1 VICVVHE
8 RWRPSPLAWIH
19 RAEARSIA
27 AELADAGLR
36 ARLLR
41 FDGVTSS
48 SEDLLLLRLSDPV
61 MLEAARALTK
71 ASIRYLGPG
80 AAAMERCYDKLEA
93 TRIARASGIDCP
105 ETWLASDALGA
116 AFPVVLKPRCG
127 SDSIG
132 VRVLR
137 RAPLPERF
145 RSERH
150 IVQRFVRGA
159 EITVALLHG
168 RIGRPLRIL
177 LPEGTPYSFARK
189 YLVPARRR
197 ALEDE
202 HLAAQVRSC
211 AERIA
216 RALGVDWAGR
226 IDFIRESGS
235 GRLMFLECDAAPLI
249 GAASAFAASLLA
261 GGISR
266 REQLRLLVDAATA
279 CAGCWWIQSQP
290 NREGLR

>member
-27 AELADAGLR
+27 AELADAGLP

-41 FDGVTSS
+41 FDAVTKSR
-48 SEDLLLLRLSDPV
+48 EDLLLLRLSDPV

-71 ASIRYLGPG
+71 ASIHYLGPG
-80 AAAMERCYDKLEA
+80 AAVIERCYDKLEA

-105 ETWLASDALGA
+105 ETWLATDALGA
-116 AFPVVLKPRCG
+116 VFPVVLKPRCG

-137 RAPLPERF
+137 RAPLPQRF
-145 RSERH
+145 RSETH
-150 IVQRFVRGA
+150 IVQRFVHGV

-168 RIGRPLRIL
+168 HIGRPLQIL

-202 HLAAQVRSC
+202 PVTAQVRSC
-211 AERIA
+211 AEGLA

-235 GRLMFLECDAAPLI
+235 GRLMFLECDVAPLV

-266 REQLRLLVDAATA
+266 RQQLRLLV
-279 CAGCWWIQSQP
+279 AG
-290 NREGLR
+290 

>member
-1 VICVVHE
+1 MICVVYE

-27 AELADAGLR
+27 AELADAGLP

-41 FDGVTSS
+41 FDAVTSS
-48 SEDLLLLRLSDPV
+48 SEDLRLLRLSDPV

-80 AAAMERCYDKLEA
+80 AAVMERCYDKLEA

-105 ETWLASDALGA
+105 ETWVATDALGA
-116 AFPVVLKPRCG
+116 VFPVVLKPRCG

-132 VRVLR
+132 MRVLR
-137 RAPLPERF
+137 RSPLPERF
-145 RSERH
+145 RNETH
-150 IVQRFVRGA
+150 IVQRFVHGA

-168 RIGRPLRIL
+168 HIGRPLRIL

-211 AERIA
+211 AERLE
-216 RALGVDWAGR
+216 RALCVDWAGR

-235 GRLMFLECDAAPLI
+235 GRLMFLECDVAPLV

-261 GGISR
+261 AGISR
-266 REQLRLLVDAATA
+266 REQLRLLVDAATPS
-279 CAGCWWIQSQP
+279 AG
-290 NREGLR
+290 

>member
-1 VICVVHE
+1 VICVVYE

-19 RAEARSIA
+19 RAEARSMA
-27 AELADAGLR
+27 AELTEAGFS
-36 ARLLR
+36 ARLRR

-48 SEDLLLLRLSDPV
+48 SEDLLLRLSDPL
-61 MLEAARALTK
+61 MLEAAKALTK
-71 ASIRYLGPG
+71 ASIHYLGPG

-116 AFPVVLKPRCG
+116 EFPVVLKPRCG

-132 VRVLR
+132 VRALL
-137 RAPLPERF
+137 AECF
-145 RSERH
+145 RSEKH

-216 RALGVDWAGR
+216 HALGVDWAAR

-235 GRLMFLECDAAPLI
+235 GRLMFLECDVAPLV
-249 GAASAFAASLLA
+249 GAASAFAASLVA
-261 GGISR
+261 SGISR

-279 CAGCWWIQSQP
+279 CARC
-290 NREGLR
+290 

>member
-1 VICVVHE
+1 VICVVYE

-27 AELADAGLR
+27 AELADAGLP

-41 FDGVTSS
+41 LDAVTSS

-61 MLEAARALTK
+61 MLEAVRTWTK
-71 ASIRYLGPG
+71 ASIPYVGPG
-80 AAAMERCYDKLEA
+80 PAAMERCYDKLEA

-105 ETWLASDALGA
+105 ETRLASDALGA

-137 RAPLPERF
+137 RAPLAERF
-145 RSERH
+145 RSEKH
-150 IVQRFVRGA
+150 IVQQFVRGA

-202 HLAAQVRSC
+202 QLAAQVRSC

-226 IDFIRESGS
+226 IDFIRESDS
-235 GRLMFLECDAAPLI
+235 GRLMFLECDVAPLV
-249 GAASAFAASLLA
+249 GAASAFAASLVA

-279 CAGCWWIQSQP
+279 CARC
-290 NREGLR
+290 